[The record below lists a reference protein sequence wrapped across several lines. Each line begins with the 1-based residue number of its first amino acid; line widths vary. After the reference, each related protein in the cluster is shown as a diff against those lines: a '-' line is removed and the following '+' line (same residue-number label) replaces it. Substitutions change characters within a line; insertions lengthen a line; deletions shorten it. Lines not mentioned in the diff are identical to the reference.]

1 MTNQDLLA
9 LADTYGT
16 PFYVFDLDALA
27 DRTRR
32 IQTFFSGTASIC
44 YAMKANPFLVGPL
57 KPQIERFE
65 VCSQGEFHIC
75 ERMGIPRKKI
85 VLSGVS
91 KTEEELMEVL
101 EGGGAGIYTAESI
114 RHLIL
119 LEQCGE
125 RKSAVL
131 PVLLRV
137 TSGNQ
142 FGMDRET
149 VKDIVKRRKEYPF
162 LHIIGLQ
169 YYSGTQKKKPEKV
182 ADEYRNFLRFAGEL
196 RDELGFEAKE
206 LEFGP
211 GFPVPY
217 FAGERWPEEEEW
229 LNALKAAI
237 EEELAPV
244 KVTLEM
250 GRFLAAE
257 CGTYLTSVADQK
269 RNEGE
274 NYLILDGGIHHV
286 NYYGQMMAMKRPEME
301 FLPRKEGGSP
311 ETMWNLCGSLCTV
324 SDVLVKEVPLPGPEI
339 GDRIAFRKI
348 GAYSVTEG
356 IYLFL
361 SRDLPKVLFFSEK
374 EGPVLARDSLP
385 TNVWNSPNEFNER
398 KDRKQW
404 KS

>member
-1 MTNQDLLA
+1 MTNQELLE
-9 LADTYGT
+9 LAEIYGT

-27 DRTRR
+27 EKTKR
-32 IQTFFSGTASIC
+32 IQTFFSGAASIC
-44 YAMKANPFLVGPL
+44 YAMKANPFLVGPME
-57 KPQIERFE
+57 PQIERFE

-75 ERMGIPRKKI
+75 ERMRIPRGKI

-91 KTEEELMEVL
+91 KSEEELLEVL
-101 EGGGAGIYTAESI
+101 EGGGAGVYTAESI

-119 LEQCGE
+119 LERCGE

-182 ADEYRNFLRFAGEL
+182 ADEYRNFRRFAGEL
-196 RDELGFEAKE
+196 RDELGFEAEE

-229 LNALKAAI
+229 MKALKTAI
-237 EEELAPV
+237 EEAPAPA

-257 CGTYLTSVADQK
+257 CGTYLTSVVDRK
-269 RNEGE
+269 RNDGE

-301 FLPRKEGGSP
+301 FFPRREESSP

-324 SDVLVKEVPLPGPEI
+324 SDVLVKEVPLPGPEV

-361 SRDLPKVLFFSEK
+361 SRNLPKVLFFSEK

-385 TNVWNSPNEFNER
+385 TNVWNSPNEFFV
-398 KDRKQW
+398 
-404 KS
+404 

>member
-237 EEELAPV
+237 EEAPAPV

-257 CGTYLTSVADQK
+257 CGTYLTSVTDRK

-301 FLPRKEGGSP
+301 FLPRKEEGSP

>member
-237 EEELAPV
+237 EEEPAPV

>member
-1 MTNQDLLA
+1 M
-9 LADTYGT
+9 
-16 PFYVFDLDALA
+16 
-27 DRTRR
+27 
-32 IQTFFSGTASIC
+32 STAFWSC
-44 YAMKANPFLVGPL
+44 
-57 KPQIERFE
+57 
-65 VCSQGEFHIC
+65 
-75 ERMGIPRKKI
+75 
-85 VLSGVS
+85 
-91 KTEEELMEVL
+91 
-101 EGGGAGIYTAESI
+101 
-114 RHLIL
+114 
-119 LEQCGE
+119 
-125 RKSAVL
+125 
-131 PVLLRV
+131 
-137 TSGNQ
+137 
-142 FGMDRET
+142 
-149 VKDIVKRRKEYPF
+149 
-162 LHIIGLQ
+162 
-169 YYSGTQKKKPEKV
+169 
-182 ADEYRNFLRFAGEL
+182 
-196 RDELGFEAKE
+196 
-206 LEFGP
+206 
-211 GFPVPY
+211 
-217 FAGERWPEEEEW
+217 RWPEEEEW

-237 EEELAPV
+237 EEEPAPV

>member
-75 ERMGIPRKKI
+75 ERMGIPREKI

-237 EEELAPV
+237 EEEPAPV

>member
-75 ERMGIPRKKI
+75 ERMGIPREKI

-237 EEELAPV
+237 EEEPAPV

-286 NYYGQMMAMKRPEME
+286 NYYGQMMAMKRPEMD